1 MPTFA
6 LSPQERRLASF
17 CRFFAVVY
25 LLVALLVAA
34 VPRFVYVIAS
44 LGQPSDLSPET
55 RFWSLLAAALEVAS
69 AVACAVVAG
78 DPRGR
83 RHALLPVVAAKLT
96 TTLLAC
102 VYLLSVRGPGARSL
116 VAIVITDLPIFLLT
130 LFVYRSSAPGVHSV
144 RPTQA
149 PPPPEGAAT
158 PVQLGVGPKP

>member
-17 CRFFAVVY
+17 CRFFAAVY
-25 LLVALLVAA
+25 LLIALLVAA

-96 TTLLAC
+96 TPPDVTCALGGCTAMET
-102 VYLLSVRGPGARSL
+102 ARSADCAP
-116 VAIVITDLPIFLLT
+116 VLP
-130 LFVYRSSAPGVHSV
+130 P
-144 RPTQA
+144 QA
-149 PPPPEGAAT
+149 PRIHAMAAAKRDGA
-158 PVQLGVGPKP
+158 

>member
-6 LSPQERRLASF
+6 LSPQERRLAGF

-25 LLVALLVAA
+25 LLAALLVAA
-34 VPRFVYVIAS
+34 VPRLAYVIAS

-96 TTLLAC
+96 TTLLASLH
-102 VYLLSVRGPGARSL
+102 LLHVRGPAARSL
-116 VAIVITDLPIFLLT
+116 VAIVLTDLPIFLLT

-149 PPPPEGAAT
+149 PPPPGGTAA